1 MRDTHAGGRGRI
13 GDLID
18 RCIFL
23 GGAFAS
29 LATFVFSRS
38 LAARAAKPA
47 SLSEKLGAK
56 LRDSPYV
63 YVSPLRSSGSESTCH
78 GEVWYG
84 WIDGSVVLIT
94 SKESWKARSL
104 TKGLD
109 RARIWVGDYGRWKQF
124 FGRNEDFRAGP
135 SFEARATAVRDVEL
149 LDRLLASYEIK
160 YPEEVADWRD
170 KMRSGFHDGTRVLI
184 RYTPI

>member
-1 MRDTHAGGRGRI
+1 M
-13 GDLID
+13 
-18 RCIFL
+18 
-23 GGAFAS
+23 
-29 LATFVFSRS
+29 
-38 LAARAAKPA
+38 
-47 SLSEKLGAK
+47 
-56 LRDSPYV
+56 
-63 YVSPLRSSGSESTCH
+63 
-78 GEVWYG
+78 WYS
-84 WIDGSVVLIT
+84 WIKGSVVLIT
-94 SKESWKARSL
+94 AKETWKARSL
-104 TKGLD
+104 AKGLD

-135 SFEARATAVRDVEL
+135 SFEARATAVRDAEL